1 VVYSR
6 AVATHSAIVTG
17 GGTGIGAAIAHRLSA
32 DGYAV
37 TVMGRR
43 SEPLDEVVEQ
53 PGEGLAVTGDVGRP
67 EDCERVVAATV
78 EAFGA
83 VDALVNN
90 AGIGNA
96 ATGLEETPEQWD
108 DVLRVNLSGAFYMA
122 QAALPHLLERRGS
135 IVNISSTSGFLAG
148 PGWTSYCASK
158 AGLIMLT
165 RCLANDYGPAGVRAN
180 CVCPGWMRTPMG
192 DEDMEALGRARGLD
206 REDAYR
212 LLHEDVPARRPADA
226 EEIASVV
233 SFLVGPDASYVN
245 GVTLPADGGASV
257 YDPTSA
263 AFADPA

>member
-1 VVYSR
+1 
-6 AVATHSAIVTG
+6 VATPSAIVTG
-17 GGTGIGAAIAHRLSA
+17 GGTGIGAAIARRLSA

-43 SEPLDEVVEQ
+43 AERLDEVAQELS
-53 PGEGLAVTGDVGRP
+53 EGLAVTGDVGRP
-67 EDCERVVAATV
+67 EDCERVVAATL
-78 EAFGA
+78 EAFGG

-90 AGIGNA
+90 AGIGNGGKA
-96 ATGLEETPEQWD
+96 LEETPEQWD
-108 DVLRVNLSGAFYMA
+108 NVLRVNLSGAFYTA

-135 IVNISSTSGFLAG
+135 IVNISSTSGWLAG
-148 PGWTSYCASK
+148 PGWTSYCTSK

>member
-6 AVATHSAIVTG
+6 AVATRSAIVTG

-37 TVMGRR
+37 AVMGRR
-43 SEPLDEVVEQ
+43 AEPLDAVVEQ
-53 PGEGLAVTGDVGRP
+53 LGEGLAVTGDVGRP

-78 EAFGA
+78 ETFGG

-108 DVLRVNLSGAFYMA
+108 NVLRVNLSGPFYLA
-122 QAALPHLLERRGS
+122 QAALPHLHERRGS
-135 IVNISSTSGFLAG
+135 IVNVSSTSGFLAG

-165 RCLANDYGPAGVRAN
+165 RCLANDYGPEGVRAN
-180 CVCPGWMRTPMG
+180 CVCPGWVRTPMG
-192 DEDMEALGRARGLD
+192 DEDMDVLGHARGLD
-206 REDAYR
+206 REGAYR

-245 GVTLPADGGASV
+245 GVTLPADGGASI